1 LAATEWATLSCGTWI
16 EACIDVVGQTP
27 VCAGVAAGATEG
39 TGPPA
44 GTETF
49 PGGGAT
55 AVVGNPEADPAD
67 PVEVPLAQLYDRMAG
82 CCGVVDVAPGCAGAV
97 QPTSPGFGLSGLAGA
112 EGSVSAATFT
122 LAFGTSAGARW
133 PAGKTSAAL
142 AVTDSK
148 PETESMES

>member
-1 LAATEWATLSCGTWI
+1 M
-16 EACIDVVGQTP
+16 VGQTP
-27 VCAGVAAGATEG
+27 VSAGVAAGATEG

-44 GTETF
+44 GTKTF

-55 AVVGNPEADPAD
+55 AVVGNPEAD

-82 CCGVVDVAPGCAGAV
+82 CCGVVDVAPGCAGAA

-112 EGSVSAATFT
+112 EGSVSAAPFT
-122 LAFGTSAGARW
+122 LAVGTSAGARW